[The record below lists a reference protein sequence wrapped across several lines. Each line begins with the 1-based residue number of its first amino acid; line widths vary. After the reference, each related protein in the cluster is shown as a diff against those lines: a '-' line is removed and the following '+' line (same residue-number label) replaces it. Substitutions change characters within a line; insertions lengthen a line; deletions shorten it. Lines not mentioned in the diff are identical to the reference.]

1 MQKVNATRFKKECLA
16 ILGNLEP
23 EAILVTRHGKPIARV
38 LPASSDCAP
47 LIGRLKGKLKVT
59 GDVLSTGIRWN
70 AQS

>member
-1 MQKVNATRFKKECLA
+1 MEKVSASKFKLECLA
-16 ILGNLEP
+16 ILGNLGP
-23 EAILVTRHGKPIARV
+23 EGILVTRHGKPIARV

-47 LIGRLKGKLKVT
+47 LIGRLRGKLKVA